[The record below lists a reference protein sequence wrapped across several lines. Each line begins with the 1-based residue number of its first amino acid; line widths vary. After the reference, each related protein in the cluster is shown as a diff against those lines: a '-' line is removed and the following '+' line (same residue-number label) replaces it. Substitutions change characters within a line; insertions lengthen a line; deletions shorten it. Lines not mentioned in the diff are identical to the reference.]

1 MPRINTDEIVKSFG
15 NWQNMSDVFKAGKI
29 AVKKMKEYFEQGI
42 TFNQETTLCGASII
56 QNIKLARSLG
66 YKIELHYVGVASVD
80 IAKER
85 IAYRVSKGGHG
96 IPDADV
102 ERRYVESFNRLKEII
117 SLCDLVILY
126 DNTEIFN
133 RFAIYEEGKL
143 FDLAENRPDWYNEL
157 NI

>member
-1 MPRINTDEIVKSFG
+1 
-15 NWQNMSDVFKAGKI
+15 MSDVFKAGKI
-29 AVKKMKEYFEQGI
+29 AVKKTKEYFEQGI

-117 SLCDLVILY
+117 SLCDLVVLY

-133 RFAIYEEGKL
+133 RFAIYEKGKL
-143 FDLAENRPDWYNEL
+143 FDLSENRPDWYNEL